1 MNAARTP
8 GFPVLVT
15 GGFGAVGRL
24 LRRAWAVQAVAPVL
38 WQSRRADGAD
48 ARVDLLT
55 GGEVLSEALRGI
67 ATVLHLAGP
76 SRSGGQVHSDLAL
89 AVLNAARAAGVGQVF
104 LASSAAVYGAAE
116 GGTSERA
123 LARPVS
129 AYGVAKLMMERAAGD
144 WRASAGMPAPR
155 VTCLR
160 IGNVAGADLLL
171 GAPRRSGP
179 VLLDILPGGHGP
191 FRSYI
196 GPQALGAVLN
206 SLIVRGA
213 ERGDLPAVL
222 NLSLPGGVCMEALL
236 DASGRDWTARRA
248 PDATIARLVLDT
260 AQLSA
265 LVNLADFPATAA
277 AIVADLHAIEP
288 ARRGGAA

>member
-1 MNAARTP
+1 
-8 GFPVLVT
+8 
-15 GGFGAVGRL
+15 
-24 LRRAWAVQAVAPVL
+24 VAPVL

-55 GGEVLSEALRGI
+55 GREILSEALRGI

-76 SRSGGQVHSDLAL
+76 SRGGGQVHSDLAL

-116 GGTSERA
+116 GGTSESA

>member
-1 MNAARTP
+1 MSSNHNPSQMNAARTP

-55 GGEVLSEALRGI
+55 GGEVLSEALRGV

-116 GGTSERA
+116 GGTSESA
-123 LARPVS
+123 LARPFS

-196 GPQALGAVLN
+196 GPQALALCAVQRRLAEAGGRRLCAGA
-206 SLIVRGA
+206 
-213 ERGDLPAVL
+213 LP
-222 NLSLPGGVCMEALL
+222 
-236 DASGRDWTARRA
+236 RQKA
-248 PDATIARLVLDT
+248 P
-260 AQLSA
+260 
-265 LVNLADFPATAA
+265 F
-277 AIVADLHAIEP
+277 
-288 ARRGGAA
+288 